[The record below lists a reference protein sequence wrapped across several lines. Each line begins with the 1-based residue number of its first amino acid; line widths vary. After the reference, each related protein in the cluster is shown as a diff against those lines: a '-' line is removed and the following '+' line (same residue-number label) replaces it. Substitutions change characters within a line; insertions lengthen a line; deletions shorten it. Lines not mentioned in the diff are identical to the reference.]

1 MKNAIG
7 EGETNSQQL
16 ISNQRV
22 VRVWTKSASSNDY
35 QHANLW
41 ILSYIFRF
49 PPTALQ
55 PNTHYE
61 KIIEAFGGK
70 GYFAETPD
78 ELRAALK
85 SAFEETRKAKKP
97 VLINVMISP
106 YADRKPQVHE
116 IQMFGERESRL

>member
-1 MKNAIG
+1 MGAN
-7 EGETNSQQL
+7 
-16 ISNQRV
+16 
-22 VRVWTKSASSNDY
+22 SASSNHY
-35 QHANLW
+35 QHKSLAVNLR

-85 SAFEETRKAKKP
+85 SAFEETSKAKKP

-116 IQMFGERESRL
+116 IQMFRELESRL